1 MAPFYFLDEVCL
13 VHMRKSINYWS
24 FPGGLEGT
32 KDVRECMR
40 EAKGFGFEAVELC
53 LSERGEVSLESSGAE
68 LGKLSEAAN
77 GIGIEISSLASG
89 LLWSSPLTSGDA
101 AVRTKARGIV
111 RRQIEAASALG
122 TDAILS
128 IPGAVDIFFM
138 QGGEVVPYDR
148 VQERLRDAIQDVLPH
163 AEKHHVAIGLEN
175 VWNKFFLSPL
185 EVRDF
190 IDYFKSKY
198 VGVFFD
204 TGNIMP
210 FGYPEQW
217 IRILG
222 HRIKRVHVKDFRR
235 AVGTIEGFVDLLEG
249 DVDWPAVVKAL
260 ADVGYDSY
268 LIAEM
273 IPLYRHHPAAR
284 IRNASTA
291 LDYILGRVRA

>member
-1 MAPFYFLDEVCL
+1 L
-13 VHMRKSINYWS
+13 VSRIKKAINYWS
-24 FPGGLEGT
+24 FPGGMEGS
-32 KDVRECMR
+32 KNVRECLR
-40 EAKGFGFEAVELC
+40 EAKEFGFDAIELC
-53 LSERGEVSLESSGAE
+53 FSEKGEVSLESDYRE
-68 LGKLSEAAN
+68 LNRLAKEAN
-77 GIGIEISSLASG
+77 SMGIEISSLASG
-89 LLWSSPLTSGDA
+89 MLWGSSLTSDDA
-101 AVRTKARGIV
+101 TAREKASDVV

-122 TDAILS
+122 TDAILV
-128 IPGAVDIFFM
+128 IPGAVDVFFM
-138 QGGEVVPYDR
+138 PGGEIIPYDR
-148 VQERLRDAIQDVLPH
+148 VYERLRDALQEILPH
-163 AEKHHVAIGLEN
+163 AEKYKVAIGLEN

-185 EVRDF
+185 EARDF

-204 TGNIMP
+204 TGNIVP

-284 IRNASTA
+284 IKNASTA

>member
-1 MAPFYFLDEVCL
+1 MK
-13 VHMRKSINYWS
+13 KSINYWS
-24 FPGGLEGT
+24 FPGGSEAT
-32 KDVRECMR
+32 KNVRECMS
-40 EAKGFGFEAVELC
+40 EAKGFGFDAVELC
-53 LSERGEVSLESSGAE
+53 LSERGEVSLETSGRE
-68 LGKLSEAAN
+68 LENLAKDAR

-89 LLWSSPLTSGDA
+89 LLWSSPLTSEDA
-101 AVRTKARGIV
+101 ATRTRARDIV
-111 RRQIEAASALG
+111 RKQIEAASALG
-122 TDAILS
+122 TDAILV
-128 IPGAVDIFFM
+128 IPGAVDVFFM
-138 QGGEVVPYDR
+138 PGGEIIPYDR
-148 VQERLRDAIQDVLPH
+148 VYERLRDALQEILPH
-163 AEKHHVAIGLEN
+163 AEKYKVAIGLEN

-185 EVRDF
+185 EARDF

-204 TGNIMP
+204 TGNIVP

-217 IRILG
+217 IRILR

-284 IRNASTA
+284 IKNASTA